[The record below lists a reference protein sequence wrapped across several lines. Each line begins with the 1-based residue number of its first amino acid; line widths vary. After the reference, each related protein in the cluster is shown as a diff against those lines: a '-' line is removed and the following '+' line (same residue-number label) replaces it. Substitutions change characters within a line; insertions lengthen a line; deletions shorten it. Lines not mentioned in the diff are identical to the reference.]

1 MTAPGDMALVLADCV
16 NQVCP
21 WSGRPV
27 SADALMRYRGRVI
40 GFCNAGCRDKFA
52 RAVAMFD
59 AAIGGK
65 HGSEG

>member
-1 MTAPGDMALVLADCV
+1 MTRAAALELGDCV

-27 SADALMRYRGRVI
+27 AADSLMRYRGQVI
-40 GFCNAGCRDKFA
+40 GFCNPGCRDKFA

-59 AAIGGK
+59 AAIAGK
-65 HGSEG
+65 PASEG

>member
-1 MTAPGDMALVLADCV
+1 MTRVATHDFGECV

-27 SADALMRYRGRVI
+27 SADSLTRYRGRVV
-40 GFCNAGCRDKFA
+40 GFSSPPDRDRFE

-59 AAIGGK
+59 AALGSRP
-65 HGSEG
+65 GSEA

>member
-1 MTAPGDMALVLADCV
+1 MALNLTECV

-27 SADALMRYRGRVI
+27 SPEGLMKYRGRVI
-40 GFCNAGCRDKFA
+40 GFCSQGERDRFA

-59 AAIGGK
+59 AAIAGRA
-65 HGSEG
+65 GSED

>member
-1 MTAPGDMALVLADCV
+1 MARTAALDIADCV

-27 SADALMRYRGRVI
+27 SADSLTRYRGQIV
-40 GFCNAGCRDKFA
+40 GFCDPGCRDKFQ

-59 AAIGGK
+59 AALNGRRNG
-65 HGSEG
+65 EG

>member
-1 MTAPGDMALVLADCV
+1 MARTARLDIADCV

-27 SADALMRYRGRVI
+27 SADSLTRYRGQVV
-40 GFCNAGCRDKFA
+40 GFCDPGCRDKFQ

-59 AAIGGK
+59 AALNGRHNG
-65 HGSEG
+65 EG